1 MRIRL
6 KLAILFVV
14 LTLALLVGVG
24 AFFLFNLRSGL
35 QNSMNNSL
43 RTSADEIV
51 AQLDSS
57 ANSTNQLRLA
67 DSYGQVLTATGV
79 VVQSTDNALTQP
91 LLTPAQAA
99 RASLGTTRLFD
110 ATYRPARR
118 ATATAPS
125 TVRVRVLFMPSGHN
139 GNVIAVASSR
149 EVIDEAIGRAAKELL
164 TVGVIVLLVAGPG
177 AWFLTRAALQPVE
190 RMRLQAAE
198 LQAREAG
205 AGLTVPGTTDEI
217 SRLAETLNGL
227 LSRLHEAL
235 EHERAFVA
243 DAGHEL
249 RTPLT
254 ILRGELELARRPG
267 RSHEQ
272 LAETIE
278 IAGEETERLVRLA
291 EDLLVLARDGQAMA
305 QRRETFDV
313 RAVAEAARVGVDP
326 RASARGITVEV
337 AGPTELLANGDI
349 DQIRRAVDNLISNAV
364 RHSPDGD
371 QICIELARV
380 GRDVQVSVLDRG
392 PGFSAEFLPHAFER
406 FRRGDSART
415 RDGEAGGSG
424 LGLAIVRSIARDH
437 SGDADASN
445 RVDGPG
451 ARVGLHWPA
460 ELAP

>member
-1 MRIRL
+1 VRIRL

-43 RTSADEIV
+43 RTSADEVV
-51 AQLDSS
+51 AQLDASS
-57 ANSTNQLRLA
+57 TTPSQLRLA

-79 VVQSTDNALTQP
+79 VVQSTDNALNQP
-91 LLTPAQAA
+91 LITPAQAA
-99 RASLGTTRLFD
+99 RASQGSTGLFD
-110 ATYRPARR
+110 ETYRPARR
-118 ATATAPS
+118 PTANSPG
-125 TVRVRVLFMPSGHN
+125 TVRVRVLYMPSGHG

-149 EVIDEAIGRAAKELL
+149 EVIDEAIERAAKELL
-164 TVGVIVLLVAGPG
+164 TVGAIVLLVAGPG

-267 RSHEQ
+267 RSPEQ

-305 QRRETFDV
+305 QRREPFDV
-313 RAVAEAARVGVDP
+313 RSVAESARLGVDP

-337 AGPTELLANGDI
+337 AGPQVLFANGDI

-364 RHSPDGD
+364 RFSPDGD
-371 QICIELARV
+371 RVCIELKKA
-380 GRDVQVSVLDRG
+380 GPDIEIAVLDRG
-392 PGFSAEFLPHAFER
+392 PGFSVDFLPHAFER

-415 RDGEAGGSG
+415 RDGEEGGSG

-437 SGDADASN
+437 GGDADATN

-451 ARVGLHWPA
+451 ARVRLHWPA
-460 ELAP
+460 ELAD